1 MVRNQRQALTQTPS
15 PTPPSPPI
23 KNIIMDTTMAE
34 MNAKLDLLCGSIQ
47 KINDIETTVKSM
59 DTTVKA
65 LVLENQALRADLVAR
80 DEKIQSLTDQLNRLD
95 QSTRS
100 NSLRILGLPV
110 TTQSSTA
117 KIIDTVYKE
126 ILLPTIEAA
135 KRAGDLPEQ
144 TVLSPYAIISNA
156 FAIPAKNN
164 TSSPVILKLNSE
176 LIRSIVFKHKKEALP
191 THLDTAT
198 NRVRNKYSVFED
210 LSPATHAQFR
220 TFQDDI
226 RVKSVWS
233 YGGQVRFKLQDSE
246 TVYKAKSLS
255 DTYDSLVKH

>member
-1 MVRNQRQALTQTPS
+1 
-15 PTPPSPPI
+15 
-23 KNIIMDTTMAE
+23 
-34 MNAKLDLLCGSIQ
+34 
-47 KINDIETTVKSM
+47 
-59 DTTVKA
+59 
-65 LVLENQALRADLVAR
+65 
-80 DEKIQSLTDQLNRLD
+80 
-95 QSTRS
+95 
-100 NSLRILGLPV
+100 
-110 TTQSSTA
+110 
-117 KIIDTVYKE
+117 VYKE

-135 KRAGDLPEQ
+135 KRAGDLPENAS
-144 TVLSPYAIISNA
+144 LPPYAIISNA

-176 LIRSIVFKHKKEALP
+176 LVRAIVFKHKKEALP

>member
-1 MVRNQRQALTQTPS
+1 MVRNKRQALTQTPS
-15 PTPPSPPI
+15 PTPPSPPF
-23 KNIIMDTTMAE
+23 KNITMDSTMAE

-47 KINDIETTVKSM
+47 KINEIEATVKSM

-65 LVLENQALRADLVAR
+65 LVQENQALRADLVAR

-95 QSTRS
+95 QSSRS

-110 TTQSSTA
+110 STQSTTA
-117 KIIDTVYKE
+117 NIIDTVYKE

-144 TVLSPYAIISNA
+144 AVLPPYSIISNA
-156 FAIPAKNN
+156 FTIPAKNSN
-164 TSSPVILKLNSE
+164 SSPVILKLNSE
-176 LIRSIVFKHKKEALP
+176 LIRAIVFKHKKEALP

-233 YGGQVRFKLQDSE
+233 YGGQVRFKLQDSD